1 MGAGLV
7 IGGIILLVIGIGA
20 YVYLGNL
27 KGQAEEGQVLCHS
40 LFGQAGQLLSSN
52 IDQKCQQAEEYAPI
66 LRIGYF
72 VGIAFG
78 IIGFI
83 IAMAGGI
90 GMGIRAA
97 KR

>member
-1 MGAGLV
+1 MGIGIIV
-7 IGGIILLVIGIGA
+7 GGIILLIIGIG
-20 YVYLGNL
+20 NL
-27 KGQAEEGQVLCHS
+27 KNQAEYGQVQCHS
-40 LFGQAGQLLSSN
+40 LLGQAGQLLSPN
-52 IDQKCQQAEEYAPI
+52 ISQKCRQAEQYAPI

-78 IIGFI
+78 IIGFVI
-83 IAMAGGI
+83 TIAGGI

>member
-1 MGAGLV
+1 MGAGLIV
-7 IGGIILLVIGIGA
+7 GGIILVIIGIGA

-27 KGQAEEGQVLCHS
+27 KNQAEYGQVQCHG
-40 LFGQAGQLLSSN
+40 LLGQAGQLLSPN
-52 IDQKCQQAEEYAPI
+52 INQKCQQAEQYAPI
-66 LRIGYF
+66 LSIGYF

-78 IIGFI
+78 IIGFV
-83 IAMAGGI
+83 IAIAGGI

>member
-1 MGAGLV
+1 MGAGIIV
-7 IGGIILLVIGIGA
+7 GGILLLIIGIGA

-27 KGQAEEGQVLCHS
+27 KGQAEDGQVLCHS
-40 LFGQAGQLLSSN
+40 LLGQAGQLLSSN
-52 IDQKCQQAEEYAPI
+52 IGQKCQQAEQYAPI

-78 IIGFI
+78 IIGFV